1 MPKLPWLKDSGQLLL
16 GMHLQGK
23 QLACLA
29 PLGFSEAR
37 LLGMRLLGRG
47 YWPSMA
53 KHTVSVGQNEEV
65 VERETEN
72 DPHKENK
79 DED

>member
-1 MPKLPWLKDSGQLLL
+1 M
-16 GMHLQGK
+16 
-23 QLACLA
+23 ACLA

-53 KHTVSVGQNEEV
+53 KHTVSVGQTEGL
-65 VERETEN
+65 VEGSGSQRQTREGVSLNIGIYGEI
-72 DPHKENK
+72 DGI
-79 DED
+79 